1 MWRPQDLILLF
12 EVPMGMRK
20 NIFKIYKNLGKRP
33 RKDSPTLVYKV
44 LAVNI
49 TVLGYVLTL
58 SLGSF

>member
-1 MWRPQDLILLF
+1 
-12 EVPMGMRK
+12 MRK
-20 NIFKIYKNLGKRP
+20 DIFKIYKNLGKRP
-33 RKDSPTLVYKV
+33 QKDSPALVYEV